1 MSTFVL
7 RRLLY
12 LAPVW
17 VGISFLAFVLA
28 TLAPG
33 DPARMSAQE
42 LAGRPPTPVEIAAE
56 RERLGLNAPFP
67 VRYVR
72 WLANAARGD
81 FGLSYRSGQPVTAA
95 LLQRLPSTLQLAAA
109 ATLLAMI
116 LALPLGVLGAIRR
129 NSPVDHVTRA
139 VAMAGASM
147 PSYWLAYL
155 LILVF
160 SVRLHW
166 LPVSGRGT
174 WQHLVLPAVALG
186 LGSAAVLM
194 RLTRAELLETLNQD
208 YVQTG
213 RAKGLSEGR
222 VVVGHAL
229 RNALI
234 PVVTMTGI
242 QFGSL
247 LGGAAIVETVF
258 AWPGIGKFLVDSIS
272 ARDYPVIQGFV
283 IVAGTAFLLVN
294 LAVDVAY
301 AWLDPR
307 IRLAAA
313 S

>member
-1 MSTFVL
+1 MGSFL
-7 RRLLY
+7 IRRLLY
-12 LAPVW
+12 LAPLW
-17 VGISFLAFVLA
+17 VGISLIAFILAS
-28 TLAPG
+28 LAPG

-42 LAGRPPTPVEIAAE
+42 LAGRPPTPEEVAAE
-56 RERLGLNAPFP
+56 RERLGLSAPFP
-67 VRYVR
+67 VRYVH
-72 WLANAARGD
+72 WLGNAVQGD
-81 FGLSYRSGQPVTAA
+81 FGFSYRSGEPVTAA

-109 ATLLAMI
+109 ATLLAVA

-129 NSPVDHVTRA
+129 NSPADHLTRA

-160 SVRLHW
+160 AVRLHW
-166 LPVSGRGT
+166 LPVSGRGG

-213 RAKGLSEGR
+213 RAKGLSESR
-222 VVVGHAL
+222 VVTGHAL

-242 QFGSL
+242 QFGTL

-283 IVAGTAFLLVN
+283 IVAGTTFLLIN

-307 IRLAAA
+307 IRLAV

>member
-1 MSTFVL
+1 MSAFLL

-12 LAPVW
+12 LAPLW
-17 VGISFLAFVLA
+17 IGISFLAFVLA

-42 LAGRPPTPVEIAAE
+42 LAGRPPTPAEIEAE

-81 FGLSYRSGQPVTAA
+81 FGLSYRSGEPVTAA
-95 LLQRLPSTLQLAAA
+95 LLQRLPSTMQLAGA
-109 ATLLAMI
+109 ATLLALA

-160 SVRLHW
+160 AVRLHW

-174 WQHLVLPAVALG
+174 WQHLVLPSVALG
-186 LGSAAVLM
+186 LGSAAILM

-208 YVQTG
+208 YVQTS
-213 RAKGLSEGR
+213 RAKGLSESR

-242 QFGSL
+242 QFGTL

>member
-1 MSTFVL
+1 MSAFLL
-7 RRLLY
+7 RRLLS
-12 LAPVW
+12 LAPLW
-17 VGISFLAFVLA
+17 VGISLIAFILA

-42 LAGRPPTPVEIAAE
+42 LAGRPPTQEEVAAE

-72 WLANAARGD
+72 WLGNAARGD
-81 FGLSYRSGQPVTAA
+81 FGRSYRSGEPVTLA
-95 LLQRLPSTLQLAAA
+95 LLQRLPSTVQLAAA
-109 ATLLAMI
+109 ATLLALA
-116 LALPLGVLGAIRR
+116 LALPLGVLGAMRR
-129 NSPVDHVTRA
+129 NSLVDHITRV
-139 VAMAGASM
+139 VAMAGASI

-160 SVRLHW
+160 AVRLHW
-166 LPVSGRGT
+166 LPVSGRGG

-222 VVVGHAL
+222 VVVGHAF
-229 RNALI
+229 RNALV

-242 QFGSL
+242 QFGTL

-283 IVAGTAFLLVN
+283 IVAGTTFLLVN

-313 S
+313 

>member
-1 MSTFVL
+1 MGAFLL
-7 RRLLY
+7 RRLLA
-12 LAPVW
+12 LAPLW
-17 VGISFLAFVLA
+17 VGISLIAFILA

-42 LAGRPPTPVEIAAE
+42 LAGRPPTQEEVAAE

-72 WLANAARGD
+72 WLGNAATGD
-81 FGLSYRSGQPVTAA
+81 FGRSYRSGEPVAVA
-95 LLQRLPSTLQLAAA
+95 LLQRLPSTVQLAAA
-109 ATLLAMI
+109 ATLLALA
-116 LALPLGVLGAIRR
+116 LALPLGVLGAMRR
-129 NSPVDHVTRA
+129 NSPVDHITRV
-139 VAMAGASM
+139 VAMAGASI

-160 SVRLHW
+160 AVRLHW
-166 LPVSGRGT
+166 LPVSGRGG

-222 VVVGHAL
+222 VVVGHAF
-229 RNALI
+229 RNALV

-242 QFGSL
+242 QFGTL

-283 IVAGTAFLLVN
+283 IVAGTTFLLVN

-313 S
+313 

>member
-1 MSTFVL
+1 MGSFL
-7 RRLLY
+7 IRRLLY
-12 LAPVW
+12 LAPLW
-17 VGISFLAFVLA
+17 VGISLIAFILAS
-28 TLAPG
+28 LAPG

-42 LAGRPPTPVEIAAE
+42 LAGRPPTPEEVAAE

-67 VRYVR
+67 VRYVH
-72 WLANAARGD
+72 WLGNAVQGD
-81 FGLSYRSGQPVTAA
+81 FGFSYRSGEPVTAA

-109 ATLLAMI
+109 ATLLAVA

-129 NSPVDHVTRA
+129 NSPADHLTRA

-160 SVRLHW
+160 AVRLHW
-166 LPVSGRGT
+166 LPVSGRGG

-213 RAKGLSEGR
+213 RAKGLSESR
-222 VVVGHAL
+222 VVAGHAL

-242 QFGSL
+242 QFGTL

-283 IVAGTAFLLVN
+283 IVAGTTFLLIN

-307 IRLAAA
+307 IRLAV

>member
-1 MSTFVL
+1 MGSFL
-7 RRLLY
+7 IRRLLY
-12 LAPVW
+12 LAPLW
-17 VGISFLAFVLA
+17 IGISLIAFILAS
-28 TLAPG
+28 LAPG

-42 LAGRPPTPVEIAAE
+42 LAGRPPTPEEVAAE

-67 VRYVR
+67 VRYVH
-72 WLANAARGD
+72 WLGNAVQGD
-81 FGLSYRSGQPVTAA
+81 FGFSYRSGEPVTAA

-109 ATLLAMI
+109 ATLLAVA

-129 NSPVDHVTRA
+129 NSPADHLTRA

-160 SVRLHW
+160 AVRLHW
-166 LPVSGRGT
+166 LPVSGRGG

-213 RAKGLSEGR
+213 RAKGLSESR
-222 VVVGHAL
+222 VVTGHAL

-242 QFGSL
+242 QFGTL

-283 IVAGTAFLLVN
+283 IVAGTTFLLIN

-307 IRLAAA
+307 IRLAV

>member
-17 VGISFLAFVLA
+17 VGISLLAFVLA

-109 ATLLAMI
+109 ATLLALV

-129 NSPVDHVTRA
+129 NSPMDHVTRA

-160 SVRLHW
+160 AVRLHW

-213 RAKGLSEGR
+213 RAKGLSEAR

-242 QFGSL
+242 QFGTL

-294 LAVDVAY
+294 LAVDVTY

-307 IRLAAA
+307 IRMAAT

>member
-234 PVVTMTGI
+234 PVVTMSGI

>member
-1 MSTFVL
+1 
-7 RRLLY
+7 
-12 LAPVW
+12 
-17 VGISFLAFVLA
+17 
-28 TLAPG
+28 
-33 DPARMSAQE
+33 
-42 LAGRPPTPVEIAAE
+42 
-56 RERLGLNAPFP
+56 
-67 VRYVR
+67 
-72 WLANAARGD
+72 
-81 FGLSYRSGQPVTAA
+81 
-95 LLQRLPSTLQLAAA
+95 
-109 ATLLAMI
+109 
-116 LALPLGVLGAIRR
+116 
-129 NSPVDHVTRA
+129 
-139 VAMAGASM
+139 MAGASM

-160 SVRLHW
+160 AVRLHW
-166 LPVSGRGT
+166 LPVSGRGG

-213 RAKGLSEGR
+213 RAKGLSESR
-222 VVVGHAL
+222 VVTGHAL

-242 QFGSL
+242 QFGTL

-283 IVAGTAFLLVN
+283 IVAGTTFLLIN

-307 IRLAAA
+307 IRLAV

>member
-1 MSTFVL
+1 MGAFLL

-12 LAPVW
+12 LAPLW
-17 VGISFLAFVLA
+17 IGISLIAFILAS
-28 TLAPG
+28 LAPG

-42 LAGRPPTPVEIAAE
+42 LAGRPPTPEEVSAE
-56 RERLGLNAPFP
+56 RERLGLNDPFP
-67 VRYVR
+67 ILYIR
-72 WLANAARGD
+72 WLGNAARGD
-81 FGLSYRSGQPVTAA
+81 FGLSYRSGEPVTTA
-95 LLQRLPSTLQLAAA
+95 LLQRLPSTVQLAAA
-109 ATLLAMI
+109 ATLLALA

-129 NSPVDHVTRA
+129 NSPVDHITRA

-160 SVRLHW
+160 AVRLHW
-166 LPVSGRGT
+166 LPVSGRGG

-186 LGSAAVLM
+186 LGSAAILM

-222 VVVGHAL
+222 VVVGHAF

-234 PVVTMTGI
+234 PVITMTGI
-242 QFGSL
+242 QFGTL

-283 IVAGTAFLLVN
+283 VVAGTTFLLVN

-307 IRLAAA
+307 IRLAAT
-313 S
+313 

>member
-1 MSTFVL
+1 MGSFL
-7 RRLLY
+7 IRRLLY
-12 LAPVW
+12 LAPLW
-17 VGISFLAFVLA
+17 VGISLIAFILAS
-28 TLAPG
+28 LAPG

-42 LAGRPPTPVEIAAE
+42 LAGRPPTPEEVAAE

-67 VRYVR
+67 VRYVH
-72 WLANAARGD
+72 WLGNAVQGD
-81 FGLSYRSGQPVTAA
+81 FGFSYRSGEPVTAA

-109 ATLLAMI
+109 ATLLAVA

-129 NSPVDHVTRA
+129 NSPADHLTRA

-160 SVRLHW
+160 AVRLHW
-166 LPVSGRGT
+166 LPVSGRGG

-213 RAKGLSEGR
+213 RAKGLSESR
-222 VVVGHAL
+222 VVTGHAL

-242 QFGSL
+242 QFGTL

-283 IVAGTAFLLVN
+283 IVAGTTFLLIN

-307 IRLAAA
+307 IRLAV

>member
-1 MSTFVL
+1 MGSFL
-7 RRLLY
+7 IRRLLY
-12 LAPVW
+12 LAPLW
-17 VGISFLAFVLA
+17 VGISLIAFILAS
-28 TLAPG
+28 LAPG

-42 LAGRPPTPVEIAAE
+42 LAGRPPTPEEVAAE

-67 VRYVR
+67 VRYVH
-72 WLANAARGD
+72 WLGNAVQGD
-81 FGLSYRSGQPVTAA
+81 FGFSYRSGEPVTAA

-109 ATLLAMI
+109 ATLLAVA

-129 NSPVDHVTRA
+129 NSPADHLTRA

-160 SVRLHW
+160 AVRLHW
-166 LPVSGRGT
+166 LPVSGRGG

-213 RAKGLSEGR
+213 RAKGLSESR
-222 VVVGHAL
+222 VVTGHAL

-242 QFGSL
+242 QFGTL

-283 IVAGTAFLLVN
+283 IVAGTIFLLIN

-307 IRLAAA
+307 IRLAV

>member
-1 MSTFVL
+1 MGAFLL

-12 LAPVW
+12 LAPLW
-17 VGISFLAFVLA
+17 IGISLIAFILAS
-28 TLAPG
+28 LAPG
-33 DPARMSAQE
+33 DPARLSAQE
-42 LAGRPPTPVEIAAE
+42 LAGRPPTPEEVSAE
-56 RERLGLNAPFP
+56 RERLGLNDPFP
-67 VRYVR
+67 VRYIR
-72 WLANAARGD
+72 WLGNAARGD
-81 FGLSYRSGQPVTAA
+81 FGLSYRSGEPVTAA
-95 LLQRLPSTLQLAAA
+95 LLKRLPSTVQLAAA
-109 ATLLAMI
+109 ATLLALA

-129 NSPVDHVTRA
+129 NSPVDHITRA

-160 SVRLHW
+160 AVRLHW
-166 LPVSGRGT
+166 LPVSGRGG
-174 WQHLVLPAVALG
+174 WQHLVLPAIALG
-186 LGSAAVLM
+186 LGSAAILM

-222 VVVGHAL
+222 VVVGHAF

-242 QFGSL
+242 QFGTL
-247 LGGAAIVETVF
+247 LGGAAIIETVF

-283 IVAGTAFLLVN
+283 IVAGTTFLLVN

-307 IRLAAA
+307 IRLATT
-313 S
+313 

>member
-1 MSTFVL
+1 MSAFLL

-12 LAPVW
+12 LVPVW

-33 DPARMSAQE
+33 DPARMAAQE
-42 LAGRPPTPVEIAAE
+42 LAGRPPTAAEVAAE

-81 FGLSYRSGQPVTAA
+81 FGLSYRSGEPVTAA
-95 LLQRLPSTLQLAAA
+95 LLQRLPSTMQLAGA
-109 ATLLAMI
+109 ATLLALA

-129 NSPVDHVTRA
+129 NSPLDHLTRG

-160 SVRLHW
+160 AVRLHW

-208 YVQTG
+208 YVQTS
-213 RAKGLSEGR
+213 RAKGLREGR

-242 QFGSL
+242 QFGTL

>member
-42 LAGRPPTPVEIAAE
+42 LAGRPPTPAEIAAE

-72 WLANAARGD
+72 WLANAAQGD